1 MDNSFIST
9 EDYREEIED
18 FFPKFVFYR
27 RGFRSPMA
35 GLCGEFLDDER
46 DSKVTDC
53 YCTAC
58 HERYEDGIRKP
69 SEYKHKELGY
79 CANCGHPVEFR
90 QMNRGRQSYYVTGNF
105 AIFEGAGDLMRIKCI
120 KAYQR
125 FSSDTSEMEPEIGWY
140 TVTQYELRPGQAI
153 QYKAIW
159 NKGKYE
165 WKRKKTDCTEPNFNI
180 GGFGYADRNYTLI
193 NQEAVDH
200 SFLKYLFKG
209 EHYDDGFSYI
219 YITWL
224 CCYAQHPQLEYLLHG
239 GFEYLARN
247 YVEAR
252 VPEYGKFVTTR
263 YNWRSNDLKKMLR
276 LDRQEIKFLAKEQGR
291 YYDSYIKFRR
301 DFFKGRNTAE
311 TLKYFENFHS
321 STEYIRK
328 VEDMTGISRKK
339 IMDYALRKQNAQGTY
354 FFIAL
359 YKDYIEQCIELGR
372 DMSADVVTM
381 PKDMFAAHDRT
392 TEMLRTIR
400 SEKAKV
406 QLAES
411 DAHRRDLEVTDMELG
426 LILRLPYD
434 TEEIVAEGEKLSHC
448 VGGYADRHA
457 AGKLAI
463 LFLRTVGHPETPYY
477 TMEVSNELQIVQ
489 CRGYRNNNAGN
500 PKTEEIIE
508 FERRYE
514 EYLKKVAIDRKKAA
528 EKAKRKKRQQQKAKA
543 AA

>member
-1 MDNSFIST
+1 
-9 EDYREEIED
+9 
-18 FFPKFVFYR
+18 
-27 RGFRSPMA
+27 
-35 GLCGEFLDDER
+35 
-46 DSKVTDC
+46 
-53 YCTAC
+53 
-58 HERYEDGIRKP
+58 
-69 SEYKHKELGY
+69 
-79 CANCGHPVEFR
+79 
-90 QMNRGRQSYYVTGNF
+90 
-105 AIFEGAGDLMRIKCI
+105 MRIKCI

-125 FSSDTSEMEPEIGWY
+125 FSGDTSEMEPEIGWY

-153 QYKAIW
+153 QYKAVW

-165 WKRKKTDCTEPNFNI
+165 WKRKKTGCTEPNFNA

-209 EHYDDGFSYI
+209 EHYDYI

-276 LDRQEIKFLAKEQGR
+276 LDRQEIKFLAKGQGR

-328 VEDMTGISRKK
+328 VEDMTGIARKK
-339 IMDYALRKQNAQGTY
+339 IMDYALRKQNSQGTY
-354 FFIAL
+354 FFVTL

-372 DMSADVVTM
+372 DMSTDVVTM

-400 SEKAKV
+400 SEKAAI

-434 TEEIVAEGEKLSHC
+434 TEEIVAEGEKLSHR

-463 LFLRTVGHPETPYY
+463 LFLRTVGHPGTPYY

-514 EYLKKVAIDRKKAA
+514 EYLKKVAIDRKKAK
-528 EKAKRKKRQQQKAKA
+528 EKAKRKKRQQQKTKA

>member
-1 MDNSFIST
+1 MDNYSFIST

-27 RGFRSPMA
+27 RGFRSLTV
-35 GLCGEFLDDER
+35 GSCGEFFDDER

-58 HERYEDGIRKP
+58 QQRYEDTLNNPKH
-69 SEYKHKELGY
+69 YKHKELGY
-79 CANCGHPVEFR
+79 CANCGHPVEFK

-153 QYKAIW
+153 QYKAVW

-209 EHYDDGFSYI
+209 EHYDYI

-321 STEYIRK
+321 STEYIRE
-328 VEDMTGISRKK
+328 VEDMTGIARKK
-339 IMDYALRKQNAQGTY
+339 IMDYALRKQNSQGTY
-354 FFIAL
+354 FFITL

-372 DMSADVVTM
+372 DMSTDVVTM

-463 LFLRTVGHPETPYY
+463 LFLRTVGHPGTPYY
-477 TMEVSNELQIVQ
+477 TMEVSNDLQIVQ
-489 CRGYRNNNAGN
+489 CRGYRNNNASN
-500 PKTEEIIE
+500 PKPEEIIE

-514 EYLKKVAIDRKKAA
+514 EYLKKVKIDRKKAA
-528 EKAKRKKRQQQKAKA
+528 EKAKRKKRQQKAKVA
-543 AA
+543 A

>member
-1 MDNSFIST
+1 MDNSFISA

-27 RGFRSPMA
+27 RGYHSPTV
-35 GLCGEFLDDER
+35 GSFGEIFEDER
-46 DSKVTDC
+46 DSKLTDC

-90 QMNRGRQSYYVTGNF
+90 QMNRGRQNYYVTGNF
-105 AIFEGAGDLMRIKCI
+105 AIFEGAGDIMRIKCI

-125 FSSDTSEMEPEIGWY
+125 FLGDTSEMEPEIGWY
-140 TVTQYELRPGQAI
+140 TVTQYELSPGQAI
-153 QYKAIW
+153 QYKAVW

-165 WKRKKTDCTEPNFNI
+165 WKRKKTGCTEPNFNI

-209 EHYDDGFSYI
+209 EHYDYI
-219 YITWL
+219 YIAWL

-311 TLKYFENFHS
+311 TLKYFENFYS
-321 STEYIRK
+321 STEYIRE

-354 FFIAL
+354 FFITL

-372 DMSADVVTM
+372 DMSTDVVTM

-463 LFLRTVGHPETPYY
+463 LFLRTVGHPGTPYY
-477 TMEVSNELQIVQ
+477 TMEVSNDLQIVQ
-489 CRGYRNNNAGN
+489 CRGYRNNNASN
-500 PKTEEIIE
+500 PKPEEIIE
-508 FERRYE
+508 FERRYG
-514 EYLKKVAIDRKKAA
+514 EYLKKVKLDRKKAA
-528 EKAKRKKRQQQKAKA
+528 EKAKRKKRQQQKAKVA
-543 AA
+543 A

>member
-1 MDNSFIST
+1 VDNYSFIST

-27 RGFRSPMA
+27 RGYHTPTCGSF
-35 GLCGEFLDDER
+35 GEFIDGEKG
-46 DSKVTDC
+46 KVTDC

-58 HERYEDGIRKP
+58 HERYEDGSRKP

-79 CANCGHPVEFR
+79 CTNCGHPVEFR

-153 QYKAIW
+153 QYKAVW

-165 WKRKKTDCTEPNFNI
+165 WKRKKTGCTEPNFNI

-209 EHYDDGFSYI
+209 EHYDYI

-252 VPEYGKFVTTR
+252 VPEYGKFVTMR

-321 STEYIRK
+321 STKYIRE
-328 VEDMTGISRKK
+328 VEDMTGIARKK
-339 IMDYALRKQNAQGTY
+339 IMDYALRKQNSQGTY
-354 FFIAL
+354 FFITL
-359 YKDYIEQCIELGR
+359 YKDYIEQCIELER
-372 DMSADVVTM
+372 DMSTDVVTM

-400 SEKAKV
+400 SEKVKV

-463 LFLRTVGHPETPYY
+463 LFLRTVGHPGTPYY
-477 TMEVSNELQIVQ
+477 TMEVSNDLQIVQ
-489 CRGYRNNNAGN
+489 CRGYRNNSAGN

-514 EYLKKVAIDRKKAA
+514 EYLNKVKIDRKKAA

>member
-27 RGFRSPMA
+27 RGHHTPTYGSF
-35 GLCGEFLDDER
+35 GEFIDGEKG
-46 DSKVTDC
+46 KVTDC

-125 FSSDTSEMEPEIGWY
+125 FSEDTSEMEPEIGWY

-153 QYKAIW
+153 QYKAVW

-165 WKRKKTDCTEPNFNI
+165 WKRKKTGCNEPNFNI

-209 EHYDDGFSYI
+209 EHYGYI

-252 VPEYGKFVTTR
+252 VPEYGKFVTVR

-276 LDRQEIKFLAKEQGR
+276 VDKTELEYLKEESGR
-291 YYDSYIKFRR
+291 NYSSYIQFRR
-301 DFFKGRNTAE
+301 DFWHGRSSAE
-311 TLKYFENFHS
+311 TIKYFKDFKDS
-321 STEYIRK
+321 RTYIKAAEEFTGLTRK
-328 VEDMTGISRKK
+328 Q
-339 IMDYALRKQNAQGTY
+339 IMDYALRRQNSQGTY
-354 FFIAL
+354 FFMHQYA
-359 YKDYIEQCIELGR
+359 DYLRECSKLGYDLTR
-372 DMSADVVTM
+372 TAITM
-381 PKDMFAAHDRT
+381 PKDMFAAHERT
-392 TEMLRTIR
+392 MHLCRELDTAAATKKLG
-400 SEKAKV
+400 KA
-406 QLAES
+406 
-411 DAHRRDLEVTDMELG
+411 DAKRRDLEVVDMELG
-426 LILRLPYD
+426 LILRLPR
-434 TEEIVAEGEKLSHC
+434 TCAEIIDEGAKLNHC

-457 AGKLAI
+457 DGKTTI
-463 LFLRTVGHPETPYY
+463 LFLRTVGHPGTPYY
-477 TMEVSNELQIVQ
+477 TMEVSNGLQIVQ

-500 PKTEEIIE
+500 PKPEEIIE

-514 EYLKKVAIDRKKAA
+514 EYLKIVAIDRKKAA
-528 EKAKRKKRQQQKAKA
+528 EKAKRKKRQQKAKVA
-543 AA
+543 A